1 MPHIILQGSGRSGIR
16 TQSLGPSSD
25 AVLLREVV
33 TDQEAAALVES
44 TGLVTAPEETSVSE
58 SMFKQVGFCCFAR
71 SCLLSLGMA
80 AALTARAVPAPCFR
94 RSTSPSLFV
103 FMALPFLQLC
113 EYLIQVAQVLGK
125 LSGPGYFLPQVRYFP
140 DPPAQFAFPKLSEYS
155 HGPNLSLNLVLP
167 YWKTKTLQ

>member
-25 AVLLREVV
+25 AMLLR
-33 TDQEAAALVES
+33 DQEATALVES
-44 TGLVTAPEETSVSE
+44 IGLVTAPEEMSVSE

-71 SCLLSLGMA
+71 PCLLSLGMV

-113 EYLIQVAQVLGK
+113 DYLIQSPRCWVSSLG
-125 LSGPGYFLPQVRYFP
+125 LATSFLR
-140 DPPAQFAFPKLSEYS
+140 
-155 HGPNLSLNLVLP
+155 
-167 YWKTKTLQ
+167 